1 MVIFK
6 QSVLL
11 PKGTN
16 THLLCRTVFIFFFFL
31 LQPILSHDLF
41 FDIVLF
47 VNVDILPFQLG
58 LHP

>member
-16 THLLCRTVFIFFFFL
+16 THLLCRTVSIFFFFCSL
-31 LQPILSHDLF
+31 FSHTTF
-41 FDIVLF
+41 FFVVVLF